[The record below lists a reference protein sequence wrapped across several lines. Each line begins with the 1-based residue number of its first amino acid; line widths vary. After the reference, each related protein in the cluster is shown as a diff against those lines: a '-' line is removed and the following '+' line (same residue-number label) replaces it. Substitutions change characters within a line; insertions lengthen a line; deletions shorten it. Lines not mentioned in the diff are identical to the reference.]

1 MPFTHLSQG
10 AGRTILSLVL
20 YLRKNTMAPTAIAS
34 PSSKRQAQLDRR
46 QNSASF
52 FSVFRTNGRRKTVR
66 RDIEA
71 AVGHYLDHY
80 EPRLILPSLIILV
93 LCMLDAYI
101 TLNLLALGAT
111 EVNVLMRLAIEKG
124 VVIFLVTKY
133 VMTATSVVF
142 LVIHHRFRIFNIVQ
156 VRHIIYGYAWIY
168 IALLIYEITLWSYL
182 A

>member
-20 YLRKNTMAPTAIAS
+20 YLRKITMATTAIDS
-34 PSSKRQAQLDRR
+34 PSKRQAQLDRR
-46 QNSASF
+46 QNSGSF